1 VITLDSVN
9 KTIKKTILNSNHPNK
24 VWSYSDFPQFSR
36 TSVAKAYSNLYKAK
50 LLSRQ
55 KRGLYYRSKKTI
67 LGDSIPDVE
76 ALAIAMAKQKSTFA
90 CVSGLYG
97 YNKLGLTTQVP
108 NVITI
113 ACDYPM
119 RNTDRIR
126 FILREKPSSGTEIE
140 RIILDAIR
148 DIHKIPDTTPDKI
161 IFRIKKLLQSG
172 KVNIN
177 DLGTSALKE
186 PPSVKAVIG
195 ALGEELKMKPEI
207 LESIRLAINPNTAVY
222 LDVKNALPYAKNWR
236 IKPRQKKN

>member
-1 VITLDSVN
+1 MITLDSVN
-9 KTIKKTILNSNHPNK
+9 NTIKKTILNSNHPNK

-36 TSVAKAYSNLYKAK
+36 TAVAKAYSNLYKAK

-67 LGDSIPDVE
+67 LGDSMPDVE

-113 ACDYPM
+113 ACDHPM
-119 RNTDRIR
+119 RNTDKIR
-126 FILREKPSSGTEIE
+126 FIHREKPSSGTELE
-140 RIILDAIR
+140 RIILDSIR

-161 IFRIKKLLQSG
+161 IFRIKKLIQSG
-172 KVNIN
+172 KLSIN

-195 ALGEELKMKPEI
+195 ALGEELKMKPE
-207 LESIRLAINPNTAVY
+207 LFESLRLAINPNTAVY

>member
-1 VITLDSVN
+1 MDSVN
-9 KTIKKTILNSNHPNK
+9 KIIKKTILNSTHPHK

-36 TSVAKAYSNLYKAK
+36 TAVAKAYSNLYKAN
-50 LLSRQ
+50 LISRQ

-67 LGDSIPDVE
+67 LGESVPDVE
-76 ALAIAMAKQKSTFA
+76 ALAIAMANQKSSFA

-108 NVITI
+108 NVVTI
-113 ACDYPM
+113 ACDHPM
-119 RNTDRIR
+119 RNSDKIR
-126 FILREKPSSGTEIE
+126 FIRREKPSSGAEIE

-148 DIHKIPDTTPDKI
+148 DIHKIPDTTPDQTI
-161 IFRIKKLLQSG
+161 LRIKKLILSR
-172 KVNIN
+172 KVSIN

-195 ALGEELKMKPEI
+195 ALGEELNMKSDI

-222 LDVKNALPYAKNWR
+222 LDVKKALPYAKNWR
-236 IKPRQKKN
+236 IKPRQKKT